1 MVIADIESD
10 LIEYADFEEV
20 ASVARAR
27 LFITAAKRWLI
38 LRAESA
44 SNQSSSLSIGKSYV
58 QDMLKRGQDFVA
70 ANAATTSGGVGG
82 VRFLG
87 VGSNFR

>member
-10 LIEYADFEEV
+10 LLDYADFEEV
-20 ASVARAR
+20 GSVARAR

-38 LRAESA
+38 LRADSA
-44 SNQSSSLSIGKSYV
+44 SNQSSSLTIGKSFV
-58 QDMLKRGQDFVA
+58 ESMMKRATEYVA
-70 ANAATTSGGVGG
+70 ANAATPGGGSSR

-87 VGSNFR
+87 AGVNFR